1 MFSLNPN
8 LGNADRTIRA
18 IAAVAMLIAS
28 FTTPVPLMAAVGLAV
43 TGVYMI
49 GTSLVGTCL
58 GYKLIGV
65 STCPIKQQRTI
76 KA

>member
-1 MFSLNPN
+1 MFSLNQN
-8 LGNADRTIRA
+8 LGNADRAIRA

-28 FTTPVPLMAAVGLAV
+28 FIAPVPMMAAVGLAL

-65 STCPIKQQRTI
+65 STCPIKQLG
-76 KA
+76 

>member
-18 IAAVAMLIAS
+18 ITAIAMLIAS
-28 FTTPVPLMAAVGLAV
+28 FATPVPLVAEVGLAL
-43 TGVYMI
+43 TSLYMI
-49 GTSLVGTCL
+49 GTSLVGTCF

-76 KA
+76 QA

>member
-1 MFSLNPN
+1 MFSFKQN
-8 LGNADRTIRA
+8 LGNVDRAFRA
-18 IAAVAMLIAS
+18 IAALALLIAS
-28 FTTPVPLMAAVGLAV
+28 FIASVPLTAAAGFAL

-65 STCPIKQQRTI
+65 STCPIKQRG
-76 KA
+76 

>member
-1 MFSLNPN
+1 
-8 LGNADRTIRA
+8 
-18 IAAVAMLIAS
+18 MLIAS
-28 FTTPVPLMAAVGLAV
+28 FVSPVPLMAAAGLAL

-65 STCPIKQQRTI
+65 STCPIKQRG
-76 KA
+76 